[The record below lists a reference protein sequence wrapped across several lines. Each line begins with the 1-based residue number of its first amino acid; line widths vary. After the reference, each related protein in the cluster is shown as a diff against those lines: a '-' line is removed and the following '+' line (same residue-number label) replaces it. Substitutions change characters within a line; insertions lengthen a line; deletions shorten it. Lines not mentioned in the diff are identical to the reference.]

1 MSKII
6 KEVSK
11 KNTWFLYVYIF
22 IATASLP
29 LLCLPTCWLLRAQ
42 YPLLGTIRNV
52 VLEFIPDNRI
62 VTTLP
67 PTCFVRCRAVCIV
80 RCGSNRQHA
89 YMTLFKLSRQALEA
103 VIGEHDYQHN
113 RVNQWTNLVL
123 EQCLSQ
129 LTKLWKPFKYIGTC
143 AAACQQYYYCAS
155 WALLCVLKDS
165 VLSPP
170 Q

>member
-1 MSKII
+1 
-6 KEVSK
+6 

-67 PTCFVRCRAVCIV
+67 TTCF
-80 RCGSNRQHA
+80 
-89 YMTLFKLSRQALEA
+89 ALEA

-129 LTKLWKPFKYIGTC
+129 LTKLWKPFKYIVTC
-143 AAACQQYYYCAS
+143 IILQKNGAGLQTASSCFWDNTSDGSCVERWENKSMYCIVTVFGVAI
-155 WALLCVLKDS
+155 
-165 VLSPP
+165 
-170 Q
+170 